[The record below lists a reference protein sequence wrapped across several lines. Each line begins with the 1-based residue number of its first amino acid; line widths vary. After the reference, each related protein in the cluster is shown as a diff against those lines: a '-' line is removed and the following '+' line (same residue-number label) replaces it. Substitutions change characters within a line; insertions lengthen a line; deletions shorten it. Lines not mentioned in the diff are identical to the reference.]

1 VDEAMGDVLTLA
13 TDRPWALPKRPWVMS
28 QRWHSLLFAHWPIAA
43 EEIAPLLPPGLVVDG
58 FSGTGWVGIV
68 PFAMDRIRFR
78 GLGSVPGARRFAEL
92 NLRTYVR
99 EERTGTPGVF
109 FFSLDAANPAAV
121 MAARLWFHLPY
132 YWAKMHVEE
141 RPNGWLHYE
150 SARLLS
156 QKPVNFRATYRGM
169 GPQTAGR
176 SARDT
181 IEYFLT
187 ERYCLFTHDRSGQLL
202 QGNIHHAPW
211 PLEAAEAEIEVNDLP
226 LAHGIRLPDI
236 PPVLHF
242 AREQRV
248 YIWKL
253 EPVLAMA

>member
-1 VDEAMGDVLTLA
+1 MSDVLA
-13 TDRPWALPKRPWVMS
+13 ISADRPWALPKRPWVMS

-43 EEIAPLLPPGLVVDG
+43 EDIASLLPPGLVVDG
-58 FSGTGWVGIV
+58 FAGTGWVGIV
-68 PFAMDRIRFR
+68 PFALDRIRFR

-121 MAARLWFHLPY
+121 LAARLWFHLPY
-132 YWAKMHVEE
+132 YWARMHVEE
-141 RPNGWLHYE
+141 RPNGWVQYE
-150 SARLLS
+150 STRLLRRH
-156 QKPVNFRATYRGM
+156 PVHFRATYRGM
-169 GPQTAGR
+169 GPQSSGR

-187 ERYCLFTHDRSGQLL
+187 ERYCLFTHDRDGRLL
-202 QGNIHHAPW
+202 QGNIHHEPW

-226 LAHGIRLPDI
+226 QAHGIHLPDI

-248 YIWKL
+248 YLWKL
-253 EPVLAMA
+253 EPVLALA

>member
-1 VDEAMGDVLTLA
+1 MGDVLTL
-13 TDRPWALPKRPWVMS
+13 TEDRPWALPAQPWIMT
-28 QRWHSLLFAHWPIAA
+28 QRWHSLLFAHWPVPA
-43 EEIAPLLPPGLVVDG
+43 EAIGNLLPKGLIVDG
-58 FSGTGWVGIV
+58 FAGTGWIGIV
-68 PFAMDRIRFR
+68 PFTMDRIRFR

-99 EERTGTPGVF
+99 DQRTGTPGVY

-121 MAARLWFHLPY
+121 LAARIWFHLPY
-132 YWAKMHVEE
+132 YWARMRAKEDD
-141 RPNGWLHYE
+141 RGWVHYE
-150 SARLLS
+150 STRLFA
-156 QKPVNFRATYRGM
+156 KETVGFRATYRGL
-169 GPQTAGR
+169 GPQSRQR

-211 PLEAAEAEIEVNDLP
+211 PLEAAEAEIEVNNLP
-226 LAHGIRLPDI
+226 RAHGIELPDI

-242 AREQRV
+242 ARSQAV
-248 YIWKL
+248 VIWKPQ
-253 EPVLAMA
+253 PVLALA

>member
-1 VDEAMGDVLTLA
+1 MSDVMTISA
-13 TDRPWALPKRPWVMS
+13 DRPWAIPKRPWVMS

-43 EEIAPLLPPGLVVDG
+43 DEIAPLLPPGLMVDG
-58 FSGTGWVGIV
+58 FAGTGWVGIV

-99 EERTGTPGVF
+99 EERTGKPGVF

-121 MAARLWFHLPY
+121 LAARLWFHLPY

-156 QKPVNFRATYRGM
+156 HKPVNFRATYRGK
-169 GPQTAGR
+169 GPQSAGR

-187 ERYCLFTHDRSGQLL
+187 ERYCLFTQDNSGRLL